1 MISFRSLTGLIS
13 MMEIIVKI
21 SAIQQLTFSRFRDL
35 LTVPGAVATGR
46 LSESAFR
53 WAPGRYRSRYCTTAC
68 TNVAWFDL
76 ATLSY
81 IPARTMDSLG
91 VENIQRL
98 VFMWVISEMLH
109 FLGYCLCALTK

>member
-76 ATLSY
+76 DFHL
-81 IPARTMDSLG
+81 IFEHPASDEGHRDPG
-91 VENIQRL
+91 Q
-98 VFMWVISEMLH
+98 WV
-109 FLGYCLCALTK
+109 CRQKV